1 MTTTNIEI
9 GAYLARLRDKAG
21 LKQNELAGKVTWSP
35 AVLSR
40 VESGERALSSDELD
54 AILDAIG
61 TEDALGFKKTAER
74 VWKHLPRPPLGH
86 PDEGIPMESGAGSGN
101 GQGARGKSRN
111 QECDRQTVGSLSFG
125 NQQRGETGSEN
136 RA

>member
-40 VESGERALSSDELD
+40 IESGERALSPDELD
-54 AILDAIG
+54 TILDAIG
-61 TEDALGFKKTAER
+61 TEEALGLKKTVER

-86 PDEGIPMESGAGSGN
+86 PDEAILWEAEQALGWSRNSRKVP
-101 GQGARGKSRN
+101 KSR
-111 QECDRQTVGSLSFG
+111 T
-125 NQQRGETGSEN
+125 
-136 RA
+136 